1 MSKSYS
7 KYKMIGICYGNNT
20 PFYRERRVHQRRVNK
35 NRLRNA
41 MAKYNNDEIDDEF
54 IPYVIPKEDQWDEPT
69 DGHYKGYPN
78 ELRKRIGNYYNGIYL
93 TKDGRYVKK

>member
-35 NRLRNA
+35 NRLRNT

-54 IPYVIPKEDQWDEPT
+54 IPYIIPKEDHWDEPT
-69 DGHYKGYPN
+69 DGHYKGYPK